1 MYTFEGRVRY
11 SETDEKGLLS
21 IAGIVNY
28 FQDAST
34 FQSEDLG
41 VGVEVVSGL
50 GLAWVLNS
58 WQIVVH
64 RIPKLGDRIVI
75 GTFPTSFKGFMGNR
89 NFFLETPEGERLVEA
104 NSIWT
109 LLDMTKGMP
118 VRVPALILDKYTLE
132 EPIPLPAASRKIT
145 VPEGGAVQES
155 FQVGRQH
162 LDGNHHVNN
171 GQYIAMAMEY
181 LPADF
186 GIGQMRAEYKKQAL
200 LRDTIVPVVTAE
212 ENRVIVALNGSDGT
226 GYAAVEFVKES

>member
-1 MYTFEGRVRY
+1 MYTFESRVRY

-41 VGVEVVSGL
+41 VGVKTVSGL

-58 WQIVVH
+58 WQIVIH
-64 RIPKLGDRIVI
+64 RIPVMGERIVI
-75 GTFPTSFKGFMGNR
+75 GTFPTSFKGFMGQR
-89 NFFLETPEGERLVEA
+89 NFFLETPEGERLAEA

-109 LLDMTKGMP
+109 LLDMSKGMP
-118 VRVPALILDKYTLE
+118 ARVPALISEKYVLGE
-132 EPIPLPAASRKIT
+132 PLPMPFASRKIT
-145 VPEGGAVQES
+145 VPEGGTEQES

-181 LPADF
+181 LPAEF
-186 GIGQMRAEYKKQAL
+186 AIGQMRAEYKKQAL
-200 LRDTIVPVVTAE
+200 LQDTIVPVVTVE
-212 ENRVIVALNGSDGT
+212 EERVVVALNGSDGLSF
-226 GYAAVEFVKES
+226 AVAEFVKES

>member
-1 MYTFEGRVRY
+1 MYTFDGRVRY
-11 SETDEKGLLS
+11 SETDENGFLS

-75 GTFPTSFKGFMGNR
+75 GTFPTSFKGFMGHL

-109 LLDMTKGMP
+109 LLDMKKGMP
-118 VRVPALILDKYTLE
+118 VRVPALISEKYTLE
-132 EPIPLPAASRKIT
+132 EPISMPIASRKIT
-145 VPEGGAVQES
+145 VPESGAEQES

-186 GIGQMRAEYKKQAL
+186 VIGQMRAEYKKQAL
-200 LRDTIVPVVTAE
+200 LQDTIVPVVTVE
-212 ENRVIVALNGSDGT
+212 EERVVVALNGSDGLSF
-226 GYAAVEFVKES
+226 AVVEFVKES